1 MALRRLGIFGNASRA
16 DALTAA
22 HAVLRFA
29 KRRHLRVSAETAMAL
44 ALQEPRVSVPAERV
58 AQESDLCV
66 VLGGDGTLLRVAQLD
81 PKGPVLAVNA
91 GNLGFVTEVASS
103 QVVRALQGML
113 SGQTRIASRMM
124 LEADVMRGGKRVA
137 RYHALNDAV
146 LHSMAL
152 ARLTRLIVRVD
163 GEAVTEF
170 RADGAIVATP
180 TGSTAY
186 SMACDGPIILPALDA
201 LLLTPICAHP
211 LTLRPLV
218 VPPSSEIAVEVGEPR
233 QKTMLTV
240 DGQIG
245 LELAPGDVVVVRRRR
260 RRFRL
265 AQLATTSYFATL
277 REKLRW

>member
-1 MALRRLGIFGNASRA
+1 
-16 DALTAA
+16 
-22 HAVLRFA
+22 
-29 KRRHLRVSAETAMAL
+29 
-44 ALQEPRVSVPAERV
+44 
-58 AQESDLCV
+58 
-66 VLGGDGTLLRVAQLD
+66 
-81 PKGPVLAVNA
+81 
-91 GNLGFVTEVASS
+91 
-103 QVVRALQGML
+103 
-113 SGQTRIASRMM
+113 
-124 LEADVMRGGKRVA
+124 VA

-152 ARLTRLIVRVD
+152 ARLTRLLVRVD
-163 GEAVTEF
+163 GEPVTSF

-186 SMACDGPIILPALDA
+186 SMACDGPIVLPSMDA
-201 LLLTPICAHP
+201 LLFTPICAHP

-218 VPPSSEIAVEVGEPR
+218 VPATSSIEVEVGEPR

-245 LELAPGDVVVVRRRR
+245 LELSPGDVVRVRRRH

-265 AQLATTSYFATL
+265 AQLATTSYFSVL